1 MNELLAYLLKFS
13 ISLSLVTIFYS
24 VFLRRLTFYNWNR
37 WYLLLYPV
45 ACFFLPM
52 LDIGWWME
60 SEKADLTAL
69 KQLPALGSW
78 KPVET
83 VSDEGSI
90 GFWPVVMLVVLVG
103 SAAMGIRLLLQW
115 LSFRRLSGKAV
126 LVGGEDMKLY
136 AVDETIIPFSFGR
149 SVFVNPALHSEA
161 DLKDIILHEMVHVR
175 QHHTADMMLGELLLV
190 LNWFNPFAWSLRNAI
205 RQNLEFIADRQV
217 LTHGVDRR
225 EYQYL
230 LVKVVGQRN
239 FSMASHLNFS
249 ALKTRI
255 MMMNKIRSTRIHLVK
270 FAFVVPLAAILL
282 LAFRKKQEAV
292 PAAAFEPVLLR
303 LVDDGLEPASEK
315 TPEVLQGVY
324 GQAATDTV
332 PNATKTWTAGPTD
345 KGYTYKVRESNGTGQ
360 VTILDKKKKIVK
372 TMTLVEWENNQASLE
387 KQYGELPPPPP
398 PPPAPPAP
406 PAPAVK
412 SAPRAPA
419 PPAPA
424 TSVSPVAPA
433 APIAPVAPAK
443 NGTVTILDGAVK
455 EEQNTRI
462 TASSFRI
469 QGTVDGTSPLYFVD
483 GKEWAQDDISLIDP
497 NRIKAV
503 NVLKGNSATSV
514 YGERAKEGVILIETK
529 KKDAQEPVT
538 VIGYAKPSG
547 NPPLYI
553 VNGKEWT
560 AEAFKKVKPEN
571 IESITV
577 WKDKKAIEKY
587 GEKGRN
593 GVLVVELKKQ

>member
-1 MNELLAYLLKFS
+1 MNELLSYLLKFS
-13 ISLSLVTIFYS
+13 ISLSLVTIFYR

-60 SEKADLTAL
+60 AEKADLTAL
-69 KQLPALGSW
+69 QQLPALGSW

-83 VSDEGSI
+83 VSGEVSI
-90 GFWPVVMLVVLVG
+90 GIWPVVMLVVLVG
-103 SAAMGIRLLLQW
+103 SAVMGLRLLFQW
-115 LSFRRLSGKAV
+115 LSFRRLSRKAV
-126 LVGGEDMKLY
+126 LVGGEDLKVY

-292 PAAAFEPVLLR
+292 PAAAFEPVLMR
-303 LVDDGLEPASEK
+303 LVDDGLEPANEK

-324 GQAATDTV
+324 GQATATDTV
-332 PNATKTWTAGPTD
+332 PKATKTWTAGPTD
-345 KGYTYKVRESNGTGQ
+345 KGYTYKVRENNGTAEI
-360 VTILDKKKKIVK
+360 TILDKKKKIVK
-372 TMTLVEWENNQASLE
+372 TMTLEEWENNQASLE

-398 PPPAPPAP
+398 AP
-406 PAPAVK
+406 PAPAAT
-412 SAPRAPA
+412 SAPAA
-419 PPAPA
+419 PPVAPTA
-424 TSVSPVAPA
+424 PTAPVAPA
-433 APIAPVAPAK
+433 APAKSGISIAGDELV
-443 NGTVTILDGAVK
+443 VK
-455 EEQNTRI
+455 DDQTTRI
-462 TASSFRI
+462 TGTAIRI
-469 QGTVDGTSPLYFVD
+469 QGTVDGASPLYFVD
-483 GKEWAQDDISLIDP
+483 GKEWAESDVSLIDP

-529 KKDAQEPVT
+529 IKDAREPVT
-538 VIGYAKPSG
+538 VIDYAKPAG
-547 NPPLYI
+547 DPPLYI

-560 AEAFKKVKPEN
+560 AEAFKKVKPDN

>member
-45 ACFFLPM
+45 ACLFLPM

-69 KQLPALGSW
+69 QQLPALGSW

-103 SAAMGIRLLLQW
+103 SVAMGIRLLLQW
-115 LSFRRLSGKAV
+115 LSFRRLSSKAV
-126 LVGGEDMKLY
+126 LVGGEDLKVY

-303 LVDDGLEPASEK
+303 LVDDGVEPASEK

-324 GQAATDTV
+324 GQATATDTV

-372 TMTLVEWENNQASLE
+372 TMTLEEWENSQASLE

-406 PAPAVK
+406 AVK
-412 SAPRAPA
+412 SVPAA

-424 TSVSPVAPA
+424 SAVPVVPTAPTAPIAPA
-433 APIAPVAPAK
+433 APAKSGISIAGDELV
-443 NGTVTILDGAVK
+443 VK
-455 EEQNTRI
+455 DDQTTRI
-462 TASSFRI
+462 TGSAIRI
-469 QGTVDGTSPLYFVD
+469 QGTVDGASPLYFVD
-483 GKEWAQDDISLIDP
+483 GKEWAEADVSLIDP

-514 YGERAKEGVILIETK
+514 YGERAKEGAILIETK
-529 KKDAQEPVT
+529 IKDAQEPVT
-538 VIGYAKPSG
+538 VIGFAKPSG

>member
-1 MNELLAYLLKFS
+1 MNELLSNLLKFS
-13 ISLSLVTIFYS
+13 ISLSLVTIFYR

-60 SEKADLTAL
+60 AEKADLTAL
-69 KQLPALGSW
+69 QQLPALGSW

-83 VSDEGSI
+83 VSGEGSI
-90 GFWPVVMLVVLVG
+90 GIWPVVMLVVLVG
-103 SAAMGIRLLLQW
+103 SAVMGIRLLFQW
-115 LSFRRLSGKAV
+115 LSFRRLSRKAV
-126 LVGGEDMKLY
+126 LVGGEDLKVY

-292 PAAAFEPVLLR
+292 PAAAFEPVLMR
-303 LVDDGLEPASEK
+303 LVDDGLEPANEK

-324 GQAATDTV
+324 GQATATDTV
-332 PNATKTWTAGPTD
+332 PKATKTWTAGPTD
-345 KGYTYKVRESNGTGQ
+345 KGYTYKVRENNGTGE

-372 TMTLVEWENNQASLE
+372 TMTLEEWENNQASLE

-406 PAPAVK
+406 AATSAPA
-412 SAPRAPA
+412 A
-419 PPAPA
+419 PPVAPTA
-424 TSVSPVAPA
+424 PTAPVAPA
-433 APIAPVAPAK
+433 APAKSGISIAGDELV
-443 NGTVTILDGAVK
+443 VK
-455 EEQNTRI
+455 DDQTTRI
-462 TASSFRI
+462 TGTAIRI
-469 QGTVDGTSPLYFVD
+469 QGTADGASPLYFVD
-483 GKEWAQDDISLIDP
+483 GKEWAESDVSLIDP

-529 KKDAQEPVT
+529 IKDAREPVT
-538 VIGYAKPSG
+538 VIGYAKPAG
-547 NPPLYI
+547 DPPLYI